1 MDYELKEKMYMN
13 EKDCVM
19 GVVLVCFA
27 LCVLM
32 KLLWDSIAPN
42 RNRNLLILIQI
53 HNITQHIDIDILYLC
68 MCVLWLY
75 VWNEMMMY

>member
-1 MDYELKEKMYMN
+1 MDFELKEKMYMN

-19 GVVLVCFA
+19 GVGLFCFVL

-42 RNRNLLILIQI
+42 RN
-53 HNITQHIDIDILYLC
+53 
-68 MCVLWLY
+68 
-75 VWNEMMMY
+75 

>member
-19 GVVLVCFA
+19 GVVLFCFA
-27 LCVLM
+27 CVLM
-32 KLLWDSIAPN
+32 KLLWHSIPPN

-53 HNITQHIDIDILYLC
+53 HNTTQHNVLIFYICACVCCGC
-68 MCVLWLY
+68 MCG
-75 VWNEMMMY
+75 MR